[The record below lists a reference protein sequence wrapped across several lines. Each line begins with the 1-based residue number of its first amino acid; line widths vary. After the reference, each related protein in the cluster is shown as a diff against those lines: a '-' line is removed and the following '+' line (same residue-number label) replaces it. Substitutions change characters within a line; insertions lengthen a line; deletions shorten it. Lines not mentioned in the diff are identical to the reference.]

1 MSARFGQERRYPNP
15 GMYPWM
21 RPATVADFATMLS
34 TCAADVTGSKD
45 WNSFLRDHLPKSHS
59 ALIKVRQAPHQ

>member
-45 WNSFLRDHLPKSHS
+45 
-59 ALIKVRQAPHQ
+59 